1 MRKKVLFVCFLML
14 LLGVCFAFSSC
25 SGSPSQEIVS
35 KYESLKP
42 GDKVALGNYN
52 GEELQ
57 WIVAS
62 STGDKMLLIS
72 QKAIESKEYTSGE
85 DTCTWD
91 AAPIREWLNNEF
103 IETAFSSEEKT
114 VILDTE
120 VVQDENP
127 EYEVELGETTVDK
140 VFLLSIKEANK
151 YLPTKK
157 YRKCSAS
164 NYVKAN
170 SKNVNNGVIS
180 WWLRTPGEKK
190 GATYVFDDGVVYNI
204 GTMPNFEL
212 GVRPAMWVSL
222 GKDAKNAKEK
232 RITEV
237 EPFSKADF
245 IVSKGDAKKY
255 VSNGNYYDE
264 LKSIGSEEGYQCIY
278 FDPTNDESKSKVI
291 TTARGIKLGSKKS
304 QVIAAY
310 GDKNVSGDF
319 DRNTDLNY
327 CKIKQWDK
335 GEETNAM
342 MEVLCKSFVRYSLK
356 NKSYSMT
363 FYFDDK
369 DEVSVIFFSKLNL

>member
-1 MRKKVLFVCFLML
+1 MVTFLYVYDTL
-14 LLGVCFAFSSC
+14 SLGAYFSSC

-140 VFLLSIKEANK
+140 VFLLS
-151 YLPTKK
+151 
-157 YRKCSAS
+157 R
-164 NYVKAN
+164 
-170 SKNVNNGVIS
+170 
-180 WWLRTPGEKK
+180 
-190 GATYVFDDGVVYNI
+190 
-204 GTMPNFEL
+204 
-212 GVRPAMWVSL
+212 
-222 GKDAKNAKEK
+222 
-232 RITEV
+232 
-237 EPFSKADF
+237 
-245 IVSKGDAKKY
+245 
-255 VSNGNYYDE
+255 
-264 LKSIGSEEGYQCIY
+264 
-278 FDPTNDESKSKVI
+278 
-291 TTARGIKLGSKKS
+291 
-304 QVIAAY
+304 
-310 GDKNVSGDF
+310 
-319 DRNTDLNY
+319 
-327 CKIKQWDK
+327 
-335 GEETNAM
+335 
-342 MEVLCKSFVRYSLK
+342 
-356 NKSYSMT
+356 
-363 FYFDDK
+363 
-369 DEVSVIFFSKLNL
+369 